1 MAAEVLNSSSVLRLN
16 FCTKLNICP
25 SISATSPS
33 REPLA
38 EMKKQQHHKT
48 FKIKNLITAIF
59 GLFLIQS
66 NLYSQTLKCE
76 DFKTGKFE
84 LIDQP
89 NNVKYIIERF
99 NDFQTEEG
107 VDLKTG
113 NVVSE
118 KGFFKLKWIDN
129 CSFNLLID
137 TNKTAAKD
145 FELKANEDGGVTTK
159 IIEINGNCA
168 IINCIIRNDI
178 LRYEICKIN

>member
-1 MAAEVLNSSSVLRLN
+1 M
-16 FCTKLNICP
+16 
-25 SISATSPS
+25 
-33 REPLA
+33 
-38 EMKKQQHHKT
+38 
-48 FKIKNLITAIF
+48 KNLITAIF

-66 NLYSQTLKCE
+66 NLYSQALKCE

-84 LIDQP
+84 IIDQP
-89 NNVKYIIERF
+89 NNIKYIIERF
-99 NDFQTEEG
+99 DDFQTEES

-118 KGFFKLKWIDN
+118 KGFFYLKWIDN

-137 TNKTAAKD
+137 TKKTEAKD

-168 IINCIIRNDI
+168 TIDCLIRDNVY
-178 LRYEICKIN
+178 RFEICKIN